1 MNLYA
6 NINNRELPSLL
17 KACYETNGGNMEAAA
32 HDLET
37 MDLLLGII
45 KNKSLINSRSR
56 KKETRWSRGRNFQGV
71 MEAVILRNQSHGNA
85 TDKHLQTPQI

>member
-1 MNLYA
+1 MDLYK
-6 NINNRELPSLL
+6 NIKNRELPSLL
-17 KACYETNGGNMEAAA
+17 RTSYEINNYNIEETA

-37 MDLLLGII
+37 IDIMLGVM

-71 MEAVILRNQSHGNA
+71 MEAIILRN
-85 TDKHLQTPQI
+85 K